1 MTPTVEKALRSDD
14 PERFDEQL
22 AELRGYLGG
31 GHHGIRAVTGEHTL
45 PSLWLL
51 GSTDDGARR
60 AARLGMAFVFAAHFH
75 PHLAVQA
82 VALYRELF
90 APSQITDRPRT
101 IVAAGVVVGEDDEH
115 AARALPGGVAMLWLR
130 QGRPA
135 PLPSVEDAERLIGD
149 LSPAERDVV
158 DETIARAIVGG
169 PSTRSCWTSP
179 SARAPT
185 S

>member
-1 MTPTVEKALRSDD
+1 MPAL
-14 PERFDEQL
+14 E
-22 AELRGYLGG
+22 
-31 GHHGIRAVTGEHTL
+31 
-45 PSLWLL
+45 
-51 GSTDDGARR
+51 
-60 AARLGMAFVFAAHFH
+60 
-75 PHLAVQA
+75 
-82 VALYRELF
+82 LYRELF
-90 APSQITDRPRT
+90 VPSDLTDRPRT

-115 AARALPGGVAMLWLR
+115 AARLALPGGVAMLWLR